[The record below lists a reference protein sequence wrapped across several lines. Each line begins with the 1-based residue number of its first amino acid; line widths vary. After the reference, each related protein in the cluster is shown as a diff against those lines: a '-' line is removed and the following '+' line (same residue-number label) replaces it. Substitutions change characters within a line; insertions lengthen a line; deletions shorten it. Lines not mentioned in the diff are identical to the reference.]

1 MRKPP
6 NASDL
11 SLRRIHLKPHPIAYW
26 LTVAVSPAFAL
37 SPIAPAN
44 GPMNP
49 PGITIPSPQAN
60 TLGQVGGLANIRV
73 IDRTTGAALP
83 IYEYQGEYWVVGT
96 AGRNYAISMQR
107 RPGAGRTLAVT
118 SVDGINVISGQTAA
132 YLQTGYVLS
141 GYGAYEINGWRK
153 SLQEVAAFTFAAP
166 GDSYASKTGRA
177 AHIGVIGVALFVE
190 QQQRPLLKRDDL
202 EQSGAAR
209 DRAEASN
216 APAAAPGPA
225 PSAVPAPSAAASS
238 SRSASESPAQ
248 PSAREAS
255 KASADL
261 GASAQA
267 TLTPGLG
274 TQHGQ
279 REVSVTQNVAF
290 KRAST
295 TPDEI
300 IMIRYDSVENL
311 LRRGVLAYAQ
321 PLQINPPTARAFPS
335 SVNFVPDPPRW

>member
-177 AHIGVIGVALFVE
+177 AP
-190 QQQRPLLKRDDL
+190 RRM
-202 EQSGAAR
+202 
-209 DRAEASN
+209 RA
-216 APAAAPGPA
+216 
-225 PSAVPAPSAAASS
+225 
-238 SRSASESPAQ
+238 
-248 PSAREAS
+248 
-255 KASADL
+255 
-261 GASAQA
+261 
-267 TLTPGLG
+267 
-274 TQHGQ
+274 
-279 REVSVTQNVAF
+279 
-290 KRAST
+290 
-295 TPDEI
+295 
-300 IMIRYDSVENL
+300 
-311 LRRGVLAYAQ
+311 
-321 PLQINPPTARAFPS
+321 
-335 SVNFVPDPPRW
+335 